1 MSHTTVIRKIGLT
14 LALVFSVST
23 AVTSTSFAFTA
34 AEIQEAR
41 QMCSSDAYRLCA
53 SAIPSIPK
61 ITACMRK
68 NKAKV
73 SEGCRALIDKYEA
86 AANTKGSIPATQ

>member
-1 MSHTTVIRKIGLT
+1 MSHTAIRNIGLT
-14 LALVFSVST
+14 LALVASVT
-23 AVTSTSFAFTA
+23 TTVTSASFAFTA

-41 QMCSSDAYRLCA
+41 QVCSADAYRLCA

-68 NKAKV
+68 NKAYV
-73 SEGCRALIDKYEA
+73 SEECRAIIDKYEA
-86 AANTKGSIPATQ
+86 ATANTKGSVAARQ